1 MSDLWYFFPSH
12 LIPAEHTTQIHTVKE
27 RVTQDFTVWI
37 WVVCSAGIKW
47 LGKKYQRSNTVPC
60 NMYKLVYLHFI
71 QATAHHWRT
80 DNNFA
85 GRNAESP
92 LIVSE
97 PQQLWVRV
105 ELAFSL
111 KHFQFPPPPTV
122 TKHRNILAVLMNDGQ
137 KSDDIDHD
145 LTENIA
151 FTLVPA
157 ASQCGAGLSAVPWA

>member
-1 MSDLWYFFPSH
+1 MLLAFVRLTSVYCIMYPLATLPSLH
-12 LIPAEHTTQIHTVKE
+12 STSTIYENQTFGH
-27 RVTQDFTVWI
+27 FW
-37 WVVCSAGIKW
+37 
-47 LGKKYQRSNTVPC
+47 GKFAFLPC
-60 NMYKLVYLHFI
+60 NLDKLVYLHFI
-71 QATAHHWRT
+71 QAIAHHWRT

-122 TKHRNILAVLMNDGQ
+122 TKQRNIWAVLMNDGQ

-151 FTLVPA
+151 FTLVPV
-157 ASQCGAGLSAVPWA
+157 AGQRRAAVPWA